1 MTEIGKFNKLQIIRE
16 VDFGVYLDGED
27 YGEILMPKKYLTEN
41 YKVDDFVDVFVYLD
55 SEDRIV
61 ATTEKPYAMVGEF
74 AFLKVVAVNEFGAF
88 LDWGLI
94 KDLLV
99 PFNQQKQKME
109 EGEFYLVYIYLDEKS
124 ERIAASS
131 KLDKFLDKE
140 PVDYEE
146 GQEVNLI
153 IDKQTNIGYKAI
165 INNTHW
171 GVIFKNEIF
180 QPLTKGQK
188 IKGYI
193 KKIREDKKIDLSL
206 YKKGYEKVDDSLNT
220 ILDILKEN
228 NGFIPISDKS
238 SPETIYNMFG
248 ISKKTYKKIIGA
260 LYKKKLISIE
270 ENGIKLK

>member
-1 MTEIGKFNKLQIIRE
+1 MTEIGKINKLQILRE
-16 VDFGVYLDGED
+16 VDFGVYLDGDD
-27 YGEILMPKKYLTEN
+27 YGEILMPKKYLPEN
-41 YKVDDFVDVFVYLD
+41 YKIDDFIEAFVYLD

-61 ATTEKPYAMVGEF
+61 ATTEKPYAMVDDF

-109 EGEFYLVYIYLDEKS
+109 EGQSYLVYIYLDEKS

-131 KLDKFLDKE
+131 KLDKFLDKQ
-140 PVDYEE
+140 PVDYKE

-153 IDKQTNIGYKAI
+153 ISKQTNIGYKAI

-171 GVIFKNEIF
+171 GVIYKNEVF
-180 QPLTKGQK
+180 QTLTKGQK

-193 KKIREDKKIDLSL
+193 KKIREDEKIDLSL
-206 YKKGYEKVDDSLNT
+206 YKKGYEKVDDSLNI
-220 ILDILKEN
+220 ILEILEN
-228 NGFIPISDKS
+228 HDGFISVTDKS
-238 SPETIYNMFG
+238 SPETIYEMFG
-248 ISKKTYKKIIGA
+248 ISKKTYKKSIGA

-270 ENGIKLK
+270 NNGIKLI

>member
-27 YGEILMPKKYLTEN
+27 YGEILMPKKYLPEN

>member
-1 MTEIGKFNKLQIIRE
+1 MTEIGKFNNLQITRE

-27 YGEILMPKKYLTEN
+27 YGEILMPKKYLPEN
-41 YKVDDFVDVFVYLD
+41 YKIDDFIDAFVYLD
-55 SEDRIV
+55 SEDRII

-99 PFNQQKQKME
+99 PFNQQKHKME
-109 EGEFYLVYIYLDEKS
+109 EGESYLVYIYLDEKS

-131 KLDKFLDKE
+131 KLDKFLDKQ
-140 PVDYEE
+140 PADYEE

-165 INNTHW
+165 VNNTHW

-180 QPLTKGQK
+180 QTLTKGQQ

-193 KKIREDKKIDLSL
+193 KKIREDNKIDLSL
-206 YKKGYEKVDDSLNT
+206 YKKGYEKVDDSLNK
-220 ILDILKEN
+220 ILEILKEH
-228 NGFIPISDKS
+228 NGFISISDKS
-238 SPETIYNMFG
+238 SPETIYKMFG
-248 ISKKTYKKIIGA
+248 ISKKTYKKIIGS
-260 LYKKKLISIE
+260 LYKKKLIYIDK
-270 ENGIKLK
+270 NGIRLK